1 MSKLVAWVT
10 QYGVA
15 IVFANV
21 LVEQIGIPIPALP
34 TLLVA
39 GSLVRTGKLSFL
51 ALLGAAVVASLA
63 ADTVWYWLGKRYG
76 HRVLKTLCRISLSPD
91 SCVRQTE
98 GIFEKWGMASV
109 VAAKFITGFSTVAP
123 PLAGAMGAKLPAFL
137 FYDALG
143 TILWAGSGIILG
155 FVFHRAIDDVI
166 GYLEGLGT
174 GALYLVGT
182 ALVLFVLLKWWQRR
196 RFYRALRMA
205 RIGVEDLRSLFEK
218 GKSPS
223 SWTCGGPG
231 APARPAPH
239 PRRDDDGHERA
250 RREAARDPARGGDR
264 PLLHVTKRSVG
275 GPGGPHADREG
286 IQEGEA
292 ARRRPRR
299 VDRRGLRGRGVRD
312 RVVKGQRAV
321 ARISIRPE
329 PETRSSRGEPSRAR
343 IGGRRGSART

>member
-39 GSLVRTGKLSFL
+39 GSLVRAGKLSFL
-51 ALLGAAVVASLA
+51 ALLGAAVGASLA
-63 ADTVWYWLGKRYG
+63 ADTLWYFLGRRYG

-123 PLAGAMGAKLPAFL
+123 PLAGAMGAKLASFL
-137 FYDALG
+137 FYDTVG

-155 FVFHRAIDDVI
+155 FVFLRAIDDVLSF
-166 GYLEGLGT
+166 LESLGT
-174 GALYLVGT
+174 GAFYLLGV
-182 ALVLFVLLKWWQRR
+182 ALVLFVLFKWWQRR

-205 RIGVEDLRSLFEK
+205 RIGVGELRALFEK
-218 GKSPS
+218 GEKPFVVDVR
-223 SWTCGGPG
+223 GPG
-231 APARPAPH
+231 ERQRD
-239 PRRDDDGHERA
+239 PRRI
-250 RREAARDPARGGDR
+250 
-264 PLLHVTKRSVG
+264 
-275 GPGGPHADREG
+275 PGAMTMDVSELDAKLP
-286 IQEGEA
+286 
-292 ARRRPRR
+292 
-299 VDRRGLRGRGVRD
+299 GLP
-312 RVVKGQRAV
+312 
-321 ARISIRPE
+321 PE
-329 PETRSSRGEPSRAR
+329 VEIVLYCT
-343 IGGRRGSART
+343 